1 MIESNNSTTLTMNV
15 PPPPNVHVS
24 IRRFFAFLLDC
35 FFFGCLQGIVSIGF
49 GVNRYVGNLPT
60 IFGSP
65 TFNNSGLATHAVTT
79 TVDWPWLVLIT
90 FLYFFLQ
97 EAAFST
103 TLGKAIFGLRVV
115 DLNGGRISWRAA
127 LIRNVLLFVDALLS
141 LLVAAISMAI
151 SPNRQR
157 VGDRFAHTLVVSA
170 ATAPYAV
177 YPQKTFYR
185 RLQLFVV
192 GFMLL
197 LAICYAA
204 SYYLGP
210 IRVLEGWKNTNEG
223 IFENKTVSSYDFGN
237 PIWKND
243 IVVYSIKYTTQPSGQ
258 HCTANVTFRHVAIVP
273 WAWQMDD
280 YQDNCP
286 S

>member
-1 MIESNNSTTLTMNV
+1 MVESNGPTTLAMNV
-15 PPPPNVHVS
+15 PTPPNVHVS
-24 IRRFFAFLLDC
+24 VKRFFAFLLDC
-35 FFFGCLQGIVSIGF
+35 FFFGCIQGIVSIGF
-49 GVNRYVGNLPT
+49 GVNRYLGDLPT

-65 TFNNSGLATHAVTT
+65 TFNNQGLGTHAVTT

-97 EAAFST
+97 EGAFST

-115 DLNGGRISWRAA
+115 DLNGGRLTWRAA
-127 LIRNVLLFVDALLS
+127 LIRNVLLFIDVLFS
-141 LLVAAISMAI
+141 SLVAAISMAT

-170 ATAPYAV
+170 VTAPYAV
-177 YPQKTFYR
+177 YPRKTFYR
-185 RLQLFVV
+185 RLQLFLA

-197 LAICYAA
+197 LAVCYAA

-210 IRVLEGWKNTNEG
+210 ARIIEGWKNTGQGLLYQKNG
-223 IFENKTVSSYDFGN
+223 ASYSLGN
-237 PIWKND
+237 PTWKNGT
-243 IVVYSIKYTTQPSGQ
+243 VTYPIKYTIPSSGQ
-258 HCTANVTFRHVAIVP
+258 HCTGSVTFQHTANVVWP
-273 WAWQMDD
+273 WEVDD
-280 YQDNCP
+280 YQDSCP

>member
-1 MIESNNSTTLTMNV
+1 MVEQNISPALATNI
-15 PPPPNVHVS
+15 PPPLNVHVS
-24 IRRFFAFLLDC
+24 IRRFFAFFFDC
-35 FFFGCLQGIVSIGF
+35 IFLGILQAIISIGF
-49 GVNRYVGNLPT
+49 GVNRYVGDIPA

-65 TFNNSGLATHAVTT
+65 TFNTQGVSPHAVTT

-97 EAAFST
+97 EVAFST
-103 TLGKAIFGLRVV
+103 TLGKAILGLRVV

-127 LIRNVLLFVDALLS
+127 LIRNVLLFVDVLLS
-141 LLVAAISMAI
+141 SLVAAISMAT

-177 YPQKTFYR
+177 YPRKTFYQ

-192 GFMLL
+192 GLMVL
-197 LAICYAA
+197 LAACYAGA
-204 SYYLGP
+204 YFLGP
-210 IRVLEGWKNTNEG
+210 IRILEGWKNTNVG
-223 IFENKTVSSYDFGN
+223 IFEHKTVTSYDFGN
-237 PIWKND
+237 PTWKNGT
-243 IVVYSIKYTTQPSGQ
+243 VTYPVTYTTRSGQ
-258 HCTANVTFRHVAIVP
+258 RCTGSVTFRHTYNVVWP
-273 WAWQMDD
+273 WDED
-280 YQDNCP
+280 SYQDTC